1 MNLKT
6 DFGKKML
13 VLCLGLF
20 LVSCAAGAPMV
31 VGQKWLD
38 SKEDT
43 PEIDISGTWT
53 SPEWGGAKFKQ
64 EGREITGALGDYPAK
79 GVASGSGLYLIMYSG
94 DKVDYF
100 AELRAMDRDTFQGSY
115 SKYETI
121 DEARKKDPKLV
132 RPVSLKRIST
142 SQ

>member
-20 LVSCAAGAPMV
+20 LVSCAARAPMV

-38 SKEDT
+38 SKEET

-53 SPEWGGAKFKQ
+53 SPEWGAATFKQ
-64 EGREITGALGDYPAK
+64 QGREITGVLGDYPAK
-79 GVASGSGLYLIMYSG
+79 GVVSGSGIYLLMYSS

-100 AELRAMDRDTFQGSY
+100 AELKAMDKNTFQGFY
-115 SKYETI
+115 SNYKPV
-121 DEARKKDPKLV
+121 DEIRQKDPKSL
-132 RPVSLKRIST
+132 RPINLKRVST
-142 SQ
+142 SP